1 MTSDELKGL
10 RTRRSVLIAELTRI
24 EEILIT
30 EGAFEDKKV
39 RPLSTREQFYRDAEN
54 DFRNAGANGNYE

>member
-10 RTRRSVLIAELTRI
+10 RLRRNVLIAELTRI

-30 EGAFEDKKV
+30 EGAFEGKIYKNIQ
-39 RPLSTREQFYRDAEN
+39 PLNQRTLLDNE
-54 DFRNAGANGNYE
+54 FRNSGANGNYE

>member
-10 RTRRSVLIAELTRI
+10 RLRRNVLIAELTRI

-30 EGAFEDKKV
+30 EGAFEGKIYKDIQPPSQ
-39 RPLSTREQFYRDAEN
+39 RTILDN

>member
-10 RTRRSVLIAELTRI
+10 RLRRAMLAAELERI
-24 EEILIT
+24 DNVLKT
-30 EGAFEDKKV
+30 EGAFEGKTYKDIQPPNQ
-39 RPLSTREQFYRDAEN
+39 RTILDN